1 MTTTEKKMHIKALS
15 NKDTIVTVQKIIVAK
30 LNLYLLI
37 RFLKKDRNNIRL
49 LIEIC
54 YRVTSL

>member
-1 MTTTEKKMHIKALS
+1 MHIKALS
-15 NKDTIVTVQKIIVAK
+15 NKDTTVTVQKIIVAK

-49 LIEIC
+49 SIEIC
-54 YRVTSL
+54 YLVTSL